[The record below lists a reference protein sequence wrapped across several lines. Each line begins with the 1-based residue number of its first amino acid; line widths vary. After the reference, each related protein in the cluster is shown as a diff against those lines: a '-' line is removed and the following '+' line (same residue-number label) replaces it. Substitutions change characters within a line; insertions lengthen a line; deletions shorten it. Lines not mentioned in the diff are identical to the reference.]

1 MVSSI
6 SSTLSKSGV
15 ENLDSYYQN
24 LVNYTLAQ
32 EKLPLTRYTEQKDS
46 ITVKKAAYTDLKT
59 KFDALQSAINS
70 LRSSNSAY
78 ALEPGRTVT
87 VSPLTTGT
95 TVATA
100 TVNSSVSAGTYN
112 LSVTSLARAH
122 EVHSTQQT
130 YSNQPLG
137 LTGTF
142 IIGGAAERSASL
154 VDSLPD
160 TVSSISSGSSNS
172 VISGQKELGTGNYYI
187 ETRNDASE
195 GWQFRIVDVDGN
207 VQSIQDGSTGEFTSN
222 WQSIPAGGGVYD
234 TGRGLSVTFGSDSN
248 LYTEANK
255 ATGAVQLAYN
265 AKGASINVTSDMS
278 LIDINSLINSG
289 TYGDGNRVTS
299 SIIDNTLVL
308 KNESSGT
315 QHTMEAS
322 DTSGGVLASLGV
334 LSGGVL
340 NTKVTAADAHFS
352 VNGMDMVRSSNS
364 GLTDVIS
371 GMTLDLASDAE
382 GKSANLVVKSDSSNS
397 TSTIN
402 KFLTAF
408 NDLTSYIRTK
418 TGTTKNEDDTYTRES
433 LAGEYSVR
441 YAGNDLI
448 TLMNQDYTNGGIYK
462 NLTEL
467 GITLDSDLKASIS
480 DSSALSTAL
489 NAHFEDV
496 TALLDSAMNA
506 IANKVDTYAGTSG
519 YVNQSI
525 QSADSTITNLNSRI
539 ESINERLERREVYL
553 VKYYAEYQAQMETFL
568 NQSNLN
574 SALYG

>member
-6 SSTLSKSGV
+6 SSTSSKSGV

-32 EKLPLTRYTEQKDS
+32 EKIPLTRYTEQKDS

-59 KFDALQSAINS
+59 KFDALQSAINA

-122 EVHSTQQT
+122 EVHSTRQT

-222 WQSIPAGGGVYD
+222 WQSIPTGGGVYD

-255 ATGAVQLAYN
+255 ATGAVQLAYT
-265 AKGASINVTSDMS
+265 AKGASINVTSEMS

-315 QHTMEAS
+315 RHTMEAS

-382 GKSANLVVKSDSSNS
+382 GKSANLVVKSDSSSS
-397 TSTIN
+397 TTTI
-402 KFLTAF
+402 KTFLSAF
-408 NDLTSYIRTK
+408 NDLTAYVRNK
-418 TGTTKNEDDTYTRES
+418 TGTTKNADDTYTRGT

-441 YAGNDLI
+441 YAGNDLV
-448 TLMNQDYTNGGIYK
+448 TLMNQDYTNSGIYK
-462 NLTEL
+462 NLSEL

-506 IANKVDTYAGTSG
+506 VANKVDTYAGTSG

-539 ESINERLERREVYL
+539 KSINERLERREVYL